1 MMKRFLSINLNK
13 SLVKVGIRPFFNM
26 VVLSDKLKYTENDEW
41 ILPLDDVTHKIGIS
55 NYASDSL
62 GELVYIE
69 YNFEPGE
76 LFNEGDDIV
85 IVESVKA
92 SNSVKAPFDGKLIE
106 NNSYIEENPQLV
118 NEMPEDSKNT
128 WFCKIDIIKD

>member
-1 MMKRFLSINLNK
+1 MFSILKPLVLNRNNLRLISNTSRLCTK
-13 SLVKVGIRPFFNM
+13 E
-26 VVLSDKLKYTENDEW
+26 YTETEEW
-41 ILPLDDVTHKIGIS
+41 IYHTKEYTKMGLTKKAMDEL
-55 NYASDSL
+55 N
-62 GELVYIE
+62 ELVYIE
-69 YNFEPGE
+69 YNLE
-76 LFNEGDDIV
+76 EGDIIKKNDEIV